1 MEDRLQK
8 VLEKKKVKNNY
19 KHIEVLPTLNDNT
32 STDTTVNIENPSP
45 SVTSSTKTVQSDKS
59 ESSTSTGKNKKPKE
73 SVIENFE
80 TGGIYN
86 IFEKSN
92 DYSKIEKKAKVK
104 CRKLGSRMRN
114 TLKNFVKNVFIVVV
128 PIFLIVLILCAT
140 KTIIIDATIDKTIRA
155 DDIFKSKKFWIIG
168 IALSI
173 MIGISVSY
181 DDGSSK
187 YGDSLSIKRLK
198 KFKGWQQLFVS
209 IADSIKK
216 FFNFISELLF
226 LAFRGDCKHHKNDV
240 TWIRRSTF
248 EFFSIIMAYTL
259 TKYLYFIDE
268 STAKS
273 YYQASEEYGS
283 FAINNTV
290 TLFSKEGPIL
300 FYRIAKQYWSEFI
313 KKIGL
318 EPGYIKFIVLFI
330 LAVILVYT
338 AIPYFLSCIVKTFEW
353 KVSPSIYYLIL
364 IGFILHLIPDES
376 KKVAALSGGFVYIF
390 LLLILLLLHF
400 VIAPLTQLI
409 LVGYI
414 IYYFL
419 HITVKE
425 GDDGDSLNNKKMNNL
440 FDRDNDNYFS
450 IKPENV
456 QMTVEKP
463 KVLNFIWWCY
473 LLFFL
478 WKLIELIAF
487 YAISR
492 NKNITALSGVKS
504 DSCFGVFLAITILAI
519 IIMIAIWAKSGTGEE
534 KNDSTIM
541 SESNMVDNPLASN
554 AATDTA
560 AALAA
565 TDTAAA
571 LAATDT
577 AAALAASNAALAASN
592 AADDST
598 AAAALAAS
606 NAATTK
612 IPPDMVPFNLR
623 GSII

>member
-45 SVTSSTKTVQSDKS
+45 SVSSSTKTVQSDKS
-59 ESSTSTGKNKKPKE
+59 ESSTNTGKNKKPKE

-80 TGGIYN
+80 TKTETKTETETETETESNYN
-86 IFEKSN
+86 TYEDST
-92 DYSKIEKKAKVK
+92 DDSKTEEKAKEK
-104 CRKLGSRMRN
+104 CEKLRSRMRS
-114 TLKNFVKNVFIVVV
+114 TLKNFGKNFFIVVV
-128 PIFLIVLILCAT
+128 PVIFIVFILCMT
-140 KTIIIDATIDKTIRA
+140 QNITIDPTINKTIGA
-155 DDIFKSKKFWIIG
+155 DDIAKSTKFWIIG
-168 IALSI
+168 FALSI
-173 MIGISVSY
+173 MIGFSVSY

-209 IADSIKK
+209 IADSIKN

-226 LAFRGDCKHHKNDV
+226 LVFGGDCKYHKNDV
-240 TWIRRSTF
+240 AWIRRSTF
-248 EFFSIIMAYTL
+248 EFFSIIMAYFL
-259 TKYLYFIDE
+259 AKYLYFIDE
-268 STAKS
+268 STAES
-273 YYQASEEYGS
+273 YHELSRKFFPYEIIFPYSQA
-283 FAINNTV
+283 
-290 TLFSKEGPIL
+290 GPIG
-300 FYRIAKQYWSEFI
+300 FYKIAKTYWSEFI

-318 EPGYIKFIVLFI
+318 EPGYFKFIVLFI

-364 IGFILHLIPDES
+364 IGFVLHLIPDES
-376 KKVAALSGGFVYIF
+376 KKVAAFGFGLLYIF

-409 LVGYI
+409 LVGFI

-419 HITVKE
+419 CIIVKE
-425 GDDGDSLNNKKMNNL
+425 NDEDGSLDNTNMNNL
-440 FDRDNDNYFS
+440 FSPNEDKYLS

-456 QMTVEKP
+456 QMTAEKP
-463 KVLNFIWWCY
+463 KVLNFIWLCY

-504 DSCFGVFLAITILAI
+504 DSCFGVFLALTILAI
-519 IIMIAIWAKSGTGEE
+519 IIMIAIAAMGTSDKGNELLL
-534 KNDSTIM
+534 KARSLFDKKAAAVLTAAN
-541 SESNMVDNPLASN
+541 VDANVA
-554 AATDTA
+554 AAT
-560 AALAA
+560 
-565 TDTAAA
+565 
-571 LAATDT
+571 
-577 AAALAASNAALAASN
+577 AASKANVAAK
-592 AADDST
+592 
-598 AAAALAAS
+598 AAAAKAAAAANVDA
-606 NAATTK
+606 NAAAPNK
-612 IPPDMVPFNLR
+612 I
-623 GSII
+623 

>member
-59 ESSTSTGKNKKPKE
+59 ESSTNTGKNKKPKE

-80 TGGIYN
+80 TKT
-86 IFEKSN
+86 KSN
-92 DYSKIEKKAKVK
+92 YNTYEDSTDDSKTEEKAKEK
-104 CRKLGSRMRN
+104 CEKLRSRMRS
-114 TLKNFVKNVFIVVV
+114 TLKNFGKNLFIVIL
-128 PIFLIVLILCAT
+128 PIFLIVFILCMT
-140 KTIIIDATIDKTIRA
+140 QNITIDPTINKTIGADNII
-155 DDIFKSKKFWIIG
+155 KSTKFWKIG
-168 IALSI
+168 FALSI

-209 IADSIKK
+209 IADSIKN

-226 LAFRGDCKHHKNDV
+226 LVFGGDCKYHKNDV
-240 TWIRRSTF
+240 AWIRRSTF
-248 EFFSIIMAYTL
+248 EFFSIIMAYFL
-259 TKYLYFIDE
+259 AKYLYFIDN

-273 YYQASEEYGS
+273 YHEFSDENIPFPIKY
-283 FAINNTV
+283 
-290 TLFSKEGPIL
+290 TLFLFSQAGPIG
-300 FYRIAKQYWSEFI
+300 FYKIAKTYWSEFI

-318 EPGYIKFIVLFI
+318 EAGYFKFIVLFI

-364 IGFILHLIPDES
+364 IGFVLHLTPDES
-376 KKVAALSGGFVYIF
+376 KKVAAFSGGLLYIF
-390 LLLILLLLHF
+390 LLLLLLLLAF
-400 VIAPLTQLI
+400 FAAPLTQL
-409 LVGYI
+409 LFVGYI

-419 HITVKE
+419 CITVNE
-425 GDDGDSLNNKKMNNL
+425 NTDDGDSLNNDTMNNV
-440 FDRDNDNYFS
+440 FSPNEDIIVS

-456 QMTVEKP
+456 ERTAEKP
-463 KVLNFIWWCY
+463 KVLNFIWCCY

-487 YAISR
+487 YAVSR
-492 NKNITALSGVKS
+492 KKNISALSGVKS

-519 IIMIAIWAKSGTGEE
+519 IIMIAMYVMGTGDKGNEMLL
-534 KNDSTIM
+534 KARSLFDKK
-541 SESNMVDNPLASN
+541 
-554 AATDTA
+554 AAT
-560 AALAA
+560 AA
-565 TDTAAA
+565 TANVDA
-571 LAATDT
+571 
-577 AAALAASNAALAASN
+577 N
-592 AADDST
+592 
-598 AAAALAAS
+598 AAAANYASKANVAANANVDADATA
-606 NAATTK
+606 NAAAPNK
-612 IPPDMVPFNLR
+612 I
-623 GSII
+623 